1 MTGDSH
7 GASRTQNGKW
17 TDSPPREGQREVPIF
32 ETIENETTNIL
43 GLLSQSP
50 RSFST
55 CKGLWWQQIKEKHLC
70 LEDQGWSSPGR
81 RNGASSKGPWKTR
94 VCIYAKERG
103 QKSPL
108 TKINQ
113 SCFLVQWYNLH
124 WKEVTLHICLF
135 FLQRLLW
142 EGKEKNRNPLHLRPK
157 VSQAC

>member
-1 MTGDSH
+1 MGLPEL
-7 GASRTQNGKW
+7 RTESEL
-17 TDSPPREGQREVPIF
+17 THHLERD
-32 ETIENETTNIL
+32 
-43 GLLSQSP
+43 
-50 RSFST
+50 
-55 CKGLWWQQIKEKHLC
+55 KEKCPYLRP
-70 LEDQGWSSPGR
+70 LKMKPQIFWVSFLNLQEASPLARDYGGSRLRRSTYAWRTRDGAAQGGGMGPAPR
-81 RNGASSKGPWKTR
+81 RPWKTK

-142 EGKEKNRNPLHLRPK
+142 EGKEKNRNPQHLRPK
-157 VSQAC
+157 G